1 MSFRQ
6 MVTRSLL
13 RNLLMLAVAY
23 IVIAPP
29 VQPRSVRFT
38 STPQGVGAEGSVSEQ
53 LREQHGCWRLHDVAP
68 QAPTRAIV
76 ELDSREGPVLIDAAV
91 GYAIWRDGANG
102 TLYAFCP

>member
-6 MVTRSLL
+6 MVTRALL
-13 RNLLMLAVAY
+13 RGLLVLAVAY
-23 IVIAPP
+23 IVLAPP
-29 VQPRSVRFT
+29 LQPHSLPFA
-38 STPQGVGAEGSVSEQ
+38 STPQSVGAEGSVSEQ

-76 ELDSREGPVLIDAAV
+76 ELNSRQGPVLADAAV
-91 GYAIWRDGANG
+91 GYAIWRDGAAG